1 MRFLSLR
8 LIVATIL
15 TLALTILPLPEL
27 LVGLRPPWALL
38 LLLYVQFFLPDQ
50 FNLILLV
57 AIGLALDTLLS
68 TVLGEH
74 VLALSLVA
82 WIASSKARRFDMFT
96 MSQQMALIGFFCL
109 LYQMLILIIDIS
121 LGYYSGFVMPLVSTL
136 ITILLWPWVRLIADE
151 GLVVRA
157 AYR

>member
-1 MRFLSLR
+1 MRFLNLR

-15 TLALTILPLPEL
+15 ALALTILPLPEL

-38 LLLYVQFFLPDQ
+38 LLLYVQFFLPNQ

-74 VLALSLVA
+74 ALALSLVA
-82 WIASSKARRFDMFT
+82 WIASSKARRFDLFT
-96 MSQQMALIGFFCL
+96 MSQQMALIGLFCL
-109 LYQMLILIIDIS
+109 FYQMLILFIDYS

-136 ITILLWPWVRLIADE
+136 ITILLWPWIRLIADE